1 MTSIPLT
8 CIVDD
13 DADYRL
19 MLQLLFKRWF
29 PHYPVRFFSGGE
41 AFLKA
46 LPQMSQ
52 LPSLVLLDRHMPQFD
67 GHQTLEALK
76 KHPTYKRI
84 PIVMMSADA
93 TRKEI
98 ESCYDSGVNSFLTK
112 RSGFESLKQLISSIG
127 HYWLETNEQPI
138 ES

>member
-13 DADYRL
+13 NADYRVV
-19 MLQLLFKRWF
+19 LQLLFKRSF
-29 PHYPVRFFSGGE
+29 PNYSVRFFSGDE

-46 LPQMSQ
+46 LPQMSP
-52 LPSLVLLDRHMPQFD
+52 LPGLVLLDRHIPHFD
-67 GHQTLEALK
+67 GHQTLVALK
-76 KHPTYKRI
+76 QHPTYKRI

-138 ES
+138 KS